1 MPRHSPTRDGFRAMF
16 QRPSVGIAEVLW
28 RWSFG
33 ACFCLLLLLCFAQ
46 YLRSLPV
53 SKAQMFLIG
62 SGQVMLAVKALQ
74 QILAGSSI
82 RLIRAFFV
90 LAVSAATGWVILA
103 SIGRAVTLRGLLSE
117 RNLSLEDTSL
127 HSMLGLTILRATA
140 FIGVCVLSLGVFVV
154 LANSQLSDSSAG
166 AAVVLC
172 LALLAIVW
180 IVWSVGN
187 WFFSVAAIFVA
198 KDGCRTFPAIG
209 RVASLC
215 ANRAGAVFVVGFWF
229 GLARVAAIY
238 IASMFCILFV
248 GITPFG
254 SSLMLAAIIA
264 SSLAYVLLADFLYIG
279 RLAAYLSMADWP
291 LGSLAAQ
298 AAGPLDLGTVD
309 SSGTSQAA
317 AVDRD
322 ELILSDFSVGN
333 TPQPSE

>member
-1 MPRHSPTRDGFRAMF
+1 MF
-16 QRPSVGIAEVLW
+16 QRPSVGIAEVVW

-33 ACFCLLLLLCFAQ
+33 AVFCLLLLLCFAQ

-74 QILAGSSI
+74 QILAGSSL

-103 SIGRAVTLRGLLSE
+103 SIGRAVTLRGLLID
-117 RNLSLEDTSL
+117 RDLPAGKITFR
-127 HSMLGLTILRATA
+127 SMLGLSILRALG
-140 FIGVCVLSLGVFVV
+140 FIGAGVLSVGVFAILV
-154 LANSQLSDSSAG
+154 NSQRSDSSAG
-166 AAVVLC
+166 AAIFLC
-172 LALLAIVW
+172 LALVTIIWL
-180 IVWSVGN
+180 VWSAWN
-187 WFFSVAAIFVA
+187 WFFSVAAVFVA
-198 KDGCRTFPAIG
+198 KEGCETFSAVG
-209 RVASLC
+209 RVAGLC
-215 ANRAGAVFVVGFWF
+215 ADRTGAVFVAGFWF
-229 GLARVAAIY
+229 ALARIAAIY

-248 GITPFG
+248 AVAPLG
-254 SSLMLAAIIA
+254 SAAMLAAVIA
-264 SSLAYVLLADFLYIG
+264 SALAYFLIADFLYIG
-279 RLAAYLSMADWP
+279 RLAAYLSVADWP